1 MAATITAET
10 GKPLVESLTSDLFPA
25 LDSLVWLG
33 GNAERVL
40 RPERLKFSQLHL
52 RHKKGWLLYEPR
64 GVVAI
69 VSPWNY
75 PLGLPLTQVAT
86 AVVAGN
92 AAVLKPSEL
101 TPLTGDW
108 VARAFEAA
116 GAPAG
121 LVRIVHGDGETGAAL
136 VRARGVGKVVFT
148 GSVEVGPVGA
158 ATGERLVPVTL
169 ELGGK
174 DRCSSSRTPISTGP

>member
-1 MAATITAET
+1 MLDNADDVAATITAET

-40 RPERLKFSQLHL
+40 RPERLTFSQLHL

-75 PLGLPLTQVAT
+75 PLGLPLTQAAT

-92 AAVLKPSEL
+92 AVVLKPSEL

-121 LVRIVHGDGETGAAL
+121 LVRIVHGDGETGAASC
-136 VRARGVGKVVFT
+136 VRA
-148 GSVEVGPVGA
+148 GSA
-158 ATGERLVPVTL
+158 R
-169 ELGGK
+169 
-174 DRCSSSRTPISTGP
+174 SSSRARSRSAARSARRRVNGSCR